1 MTHRHMDESHKHNI
15 EWKNPDTKEHTLDD
29 PIFMKC
35 KCMWNRPMVLEV
47 SIVQPSRR
55 KLGIVAQEGGEG
67 EGWQYFY
74 LGLGP
79 EYKGMPTL

>member
-1 MTHRHMDESHKHNI
+1 
-15 EWKNPDTKEHTLDD
+15 
-29 PIFMKC
+29 
-35 KCMWNRPMVLEV
+35 MWNRPMVLEV

-79 EYKGMPTL
+79 EYKGMPTLWKYIKLYILIYVLFLYLYYASVKGLLNKSVQ